1 MIWKQAS
8 FEQELFDGMQ
18 KAELDAVVQEEQTE
32 NLSILQAMEALDAA
46 AKSFERCGRTERA
59 KEVTAV
65 MMSLAEGDKP
75 KSKKSNK
82 DDVKKVFMF
91 FGFSPEDLE
100 GIDLSG
106 DGAGDSE

>member
-8 FEQELFDGMQ
+8 VEQELFEGMQ
-18 KAELDAVVQEEQTE
+18 KAELDSVSKEEHSQE
-32 NLSILQAMEALDAA
+32 LLILQAMEELDAA

-65 MMSLAEGDKP
+65 MMSLAEGDEP

-82 DDVKKVFMF
+82 DEVKKVFMF

-100 GIDLSG
+100 GIDLYG